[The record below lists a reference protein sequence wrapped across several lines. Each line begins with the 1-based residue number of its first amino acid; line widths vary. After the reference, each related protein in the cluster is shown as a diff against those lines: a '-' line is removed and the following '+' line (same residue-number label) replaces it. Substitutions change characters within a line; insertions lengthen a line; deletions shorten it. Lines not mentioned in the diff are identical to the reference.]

1 MKNFRDNVRGYLFQG
16 RFGSCVLDER
26 HLLSAV
32 RHVENNPVVAG
43 MAKHAWQYQWSSAA
57 YHVGLIKKDV
67 LVNSRNLYGLVNNW
81 RTYPDEQIEG
91 MDDVHNVRKATKT
104 GRPVGDHNFVKKIEK
119 LTMHVLQREK
129 PGPKK
134 KQKG

>member
-57 YHVGLIKKDV
+57 YHVRLIKKDV
-67 LVNSRNLYGLVNNW
+67 LVNSRNLYGLVKNW
-81 RTYPDEQIEG
+81 RIIRMNRLREWLMSITSEERQ
-91 MDDVHNVRKATKT
+91 NRTT
-104 GRPVGDHNFVKKIEK
+104 GG
-119 LTMHVLQREK
+119 
-129 PGPKK
+129 
-134 KQKG
+134 